1 MIDLTVLTDSEL
13 FDLFQRISA
22 EKERR
27 IKFRQAKKSIVEIT
41 QGYLDVGGKKEDLLD
56 AIDEGEAAKIKADSQ
71 SLETL
76 SSEGTVDEFTG

>member
-76 SSEGTVDEFTG
+76 SSEGIADEFTG